1 MLPLDTALSAARP
14 ARDGR
19 LAGCLHAPE
28 KARFRRTIPRGKRPV
43 SVMVD
48 VLEFGGQERD
58 ERAKGVL
65 SWLAPAPRPT
75 DLCPEPRVGDP
86 VMVKGRVVRRL

>member
-1 MLPLDTALSAARP
+1 
-14 ARDGR
+14 
-19 LAGCLHAPE
+19 
-28 KARFRRTIPRGKRPV
+28 
-43 SVMVD
+43 MVD